1 MAQFNA
7 FQNNPYLLQQNQIQ
21 QNQLQQPNIVQ
32 QQQQRAI
39 QQQVNNQNNTNII
52 WVQGIEGAKAY
63 PVLPGGAVVLWDTE
77 QNVEYVKIVDMSGIP
92 QPIRTFEY
100 NERVDTQQQSE
111 NNGYVTE
118 EKLNEILDE
127 KFASFAQSLK
137 NTRGSKKYVNQKG
150 GRNYG
155 ESAVQSS

>member
-21 QNQLQQPNIVQ
+21 QNQLQQPNMIQ
-32 QQQQRAI
+32 QHTM

-77 QNVEYVKIVDMSGIP
+77 QNVVYVKIVDMSGIP

-111 NNGYVTE
+111 NKGYVTE
-118 EKLNEILDE
+118 ERLNEILDE

-137 NTRGSKKYVNQKG
+137 GSRVNKKYANQKG